1 MKIIFYF
8 SYFLLKCYL
17 SQIIIPFERNFLFKN
32 ETFNLENLLYNDLV
46 INISIGSEKQKIPL
60 SLRFFEY
67 PTFIIGKNNSEKLPY
82 FDEEKSITFSK
93 NKTIQKYVF
102 LPFTY
107 GYDSNDNIYINNK
120 EINNFNF
127 ILATKLDQ
135 KISITTQLGIIGL
148 NQEYYRDNQKE
159 IINKKNIINQLK
171 EKKIISSYLFSI
183 KYNEEDKGELIIGIS
198 S

>member
-8 SYFLLKCYL
+8 LFFFLKCYL

-120 EINNFNF
+120 EIKIFKF
-127 ILATKLDQ
+127 KLATKLKK
-135 KISITTQLGIIGL
+135 KIWKTSESGIIRVL
-148 NQEYYRDNQKE
+148 
-159 IINKKNIINQLK
+159 
-171 EKKIISSYLFSI
+171 
-183 KYNEEDKGELIIGIS
+183 
-198 S
+198 